1 MQFSTLSYLYMLM
14 DKDIETRRGAVDIAR
29 KTYNMK
35 VDEADGMPS
44 RKEAEKHVAASKELY
59 DRAREN
65 LCRAEQALADFTEH
79 DFR

>member
-1 MQFSTLSYLYMLM
+1 MQFSTLSYLFALM
-14 DKDIETRRGAVDIAR
+14 NQDIETRRGAVEIAR

-35 VDEADGMPS
+35 VDEADGMS
-44 RKEAEKHVAASKELY
+44 NRKEAEEHVAYTKEIY

-65 LCRAEQALADFTEH
+65 LLRAEQAFADFAEQ

>member
-1 MQFSTLSYLYMLM
+1 MQFSTLSYLYALM
-14 DKDIETRRGAVDIAR
+14 NKDIETRRGAVEIAR

-35 VDEADGMPS
+35 VDEADGMS
-44 RKEAEKHVAASKELY
+44 NRKEAEKHVADSKELY

-65 LCRAEQALADFTEH
+65 LFHAEQAFADFADH